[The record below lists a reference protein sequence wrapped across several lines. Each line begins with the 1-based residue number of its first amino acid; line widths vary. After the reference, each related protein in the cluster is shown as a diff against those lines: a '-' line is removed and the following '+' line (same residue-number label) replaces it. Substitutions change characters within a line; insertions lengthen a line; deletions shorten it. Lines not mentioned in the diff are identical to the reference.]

1 MEPGKMEKAGA
12 SRKKG
17 NVFRLGTFLLSLKFS
32 YERVGFVHDGTPKS
46 GGYLLIISIIDLLH

>member
-32 YERVGFVHDGTPKS
+32 YERGGFVHDGTPKS
-46 GGYLLIISIIDLLH
+46 GGYLLIISIIDLLN